1 MEPELSLAS
10 RCRVHSRHLGSKGID
25 PEEMESVEMDSV
37 ELDAMEVDSMEMD
50 SVEMDSVEMDFVEM
64 DSKAGVGAGDCRG
77 IHLDRTSH
85 CSGRNNLYR
94 STSGFDD
101 GKRLG

>member
-1 MEPELSLAS
+1 M
-10 RCRVHSRHLGSKGID
+10 
-25 PEEMESVEMDSV
+25 EMDSV

-50 SVEMDSVEMDFVEM
+50 SVEMDSVEMDSVEM
-64 DSKAGVGAGDCRG
+64 DSVEMGSKAGVGAGDCRG

>member
-1 MEPELSLAS
+1 MPLAS
-10 RCRVHSRHLGSKGID
+10 RRRVHSRHLGSEGID

-50 SVEMDSVEMDFVEM
+50 SVEM